1 QAATSGISGAASVAV
16 VAACSWVGGCA
27 VAAAVVDVECRR
39 VPNRLV
45 LGVLVA
51 GVAASIGLSW
61 VGSARSPAVDRVS
74 GHVGDVVEGLALA
87 FAGCAL
93 AGLPMLIVRLIR
105 RIGMGDV
112 KLAGALG
119 ASLMVLGWWVP
130 LAAVAIAAAAAA
142 AFGVLAN
149 RSAAPLAPFLAAGW
163 CAAIACVPM
172 ASGFGQ

>member
-1 QAATSGISGAASVAV
+1 M
-16 VAACSWVGGCA
+16 
-27 VAAAVVDVECRR
+27 
-39 VPNRLV
+39 
-45 LGVLVA
+45 
-51 GVAASIGLSW
+51 
-61 VGSARSPAVDRVS
+61 S